1 MNKSNFY
8 FTFAM
13 NIMPATLLS
22 VLPIG
27 GLLLKNG
34 TLPPTTFVLIVILS
48 MGLITPIIGCMQ
60 FTDDL
65 AKVSMEIFGK
75 VYQANAGAA
84 GPDMGAA
91 DAAPQDDVVDADY
104 REVDDN

>member
-34 TLPPTTFVLIVILS
+34 TLTPEKFVLIVILS
-48 MGLITPIIGCMQ
+48 MGLITPIIGCIQ
-60 FTDDL
+60 KFFVGEFDHLRVAGGPRPRADS
-65 AKVSMEIFGK
+65 K
-75 VYQANAGAA
+75 NAGRSS
-84 GPDMGAA
+84 P
-91 DAAPQDDVVDADY
+91 VRLTKSY
-104 REVDDN
+104 